1 MADEMTF
8 FTSSLGGSPVLTN
21 LKNLLIN
28 DDGATLVEYALIV
41 SLIAVACI
49 AVVGALGGKI
59 QSSFNAIGSA
69 VGNA

>member
-1 MADEMTF
+1 MLSTI
-8 FTSSLGGSPVLTN
+8 
-21 LKNLLIN
+21 KNLLIN

-49 AVVGALGGKI
+49 GVVGALSTKI
-59 QSSFNAIGSA
+59 QTSFNAIGTA